1 MDFLEDGIIQ
11 SAPLLD
17 AGITHGVSTK
27 KFGNMSSD
35 RSTKNEARVNT
46 QKFLEVLG
54 LSLEQISLIK
64 LPVAN
69 SSNVA
74 QIRQPK
80 EKGILKLIEHSKLI
94 KDQHAFSQKSGIDA
108 AICAAENTCLAIL
121 PADCAAIMIFDP
133 KTKSYAIIHAGKEG
147 VEAGIIF
154 KGLTVF
160 RNWAHF
166 NPEKLLCYIGPNI
179 CPKCYR
185 IGNKN
190 FNLAAEIKYQL
201 KQVLVLEKN
210 ITISKFCTCHD
221 HEHFY
226 SHYRAKDKETE
237 GRQIAIIGRK

>member
-1 MDFLEDGIIQ
+1 MDFLADGVIQ
-11 SAPLLD
+11 CLPLLD
-17 AGITHGVSTK
+17 QGVTHGVSTR

-35 RSTKNEARVNT
+35 RSSKNEAQANT
-46 QKFLEVLG
+46 QKFFEVLG

-64 LPVAN
+64 LPVTN

-74 QIRQPK
+74 QIKQPH
-80 EKGILKLIEHSKLI
+80 EKGILKLAEHGKLI
-94 KDQHAFSQKSGIDA
+94 KDHHDFSCKPGIDA
-108 AICAAENTCLAIL
+108 AICTAENTCLAIL

-133 KTKSYAIIHAGKEG
+133 KTKSYGIIHAGREG

-160 RNWAHF
+160 RNWAHID
-166 NPEKLLCYIGPNI
+166 PKKLRCYIGPNI
-179 CPKCYR
+179 CPKCYK

-190 FNLAAEIKYQL
+190 YDLAAEIKYQL
-201 KQVLVLEKN
+201 KQVFVQEKY
-210 ITISKFCTCHD
+210 IATSKFCTCHD
-221 HEHFY
+221 HEYFY